1 MSEVQI
7 PKKTFWTT
15 PYCINYDKILTKR
28 DRGRPIQKNNPQLHS
43 AVKKKIKKT
52 FRWKKI
58 FALTERRR
66 DSPPPL
72 RVIDLLW
79 WLGSVHAT
87 TDIFNVSTH
96 FRHRRRRR
104 EIRSNLFVQSSK
116 FYLHFDFGFLSPP
129 PNCSFQAD
137 KQSTCSHWALV
148 VALLVERSIQI
159 PEIRRSNPVVVN
171 FEFTSRAFAT
181 NRFKRLIDT

>member
-7 PKKTFWTT
+7 PKKTFWTI

-129 PNCSFQAD
+129 PQLFFPSWQAEYLFTLGIGCGTVGRAVHSDTRDPTIESSRWQLWIYIQSFRNEQ
-137 KQSTCSHWALV
+137 V
-148 VALLVERSIQI
+148 
-159 PEIRRSNPVVVN
+159 
-171 FEFTSRAFAT
+171 
-181 NRFKRLIDT
+181 